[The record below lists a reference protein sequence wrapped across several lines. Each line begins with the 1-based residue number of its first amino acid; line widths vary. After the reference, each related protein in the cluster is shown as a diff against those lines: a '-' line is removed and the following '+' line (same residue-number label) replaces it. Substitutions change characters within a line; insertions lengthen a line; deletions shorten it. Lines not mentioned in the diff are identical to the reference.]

1 VTAGTLLSEAARQAG
16 IDILMPCG
24 GQGRCGRCAVIVE
37 QGAVC
42 RRSTQRLS
50 PEDVAAGYALA
61 CQTTVEGDVVIVIPP
76 QEKIERRLKEGKRA
90 AKVALPFPYDL
101 HDQPLRK
108 YAVTLEP
115 PSLQDQ
121 TDDWSRLQRELVRHY
136 DLGQGSG
143 AQKTGTRVERR
154 RGEKTGTRMNADE
167 ADGYIRGQT
176 RMERGRRDAPGRD
189 APGTRAT
196 SGGTGATSGG
206 TGATSGETGATSGGQ
221 APIRVSLPV
230 LRKLGRALRE
240 GEWTVTVV
248 VELDGSPGGAP
259 RLIDVLPGEH
269 LESLWAAAIDIGTT
283 SNHVWLVDLIS
294 GEVMAQR
301 ADYNGQIARGEDVI
315 SRIVYASK
323 GDGLQELQGL
333 VMETLNRLLREAAHE
348 RGIRTD
354 QIYKVVVAGNS
365 TMTHLFAGIPPES
378 IRLMPFITAANQ
390 VPSFAAR
397 EIGLQ
402 VNPEATVDCL
412 PGVAS
417 YVGSDIT
424 AGVVSSGM
432 CEVGELTLFVDVGT
446 NGEMALGDCTW
457 LISAACSAGPAFEGA
472 GVVHGMRATAG
483 AIEEVWVNPDT
494 HEATYRTIADD
505 ASSTTASN
513 ASGTTATKPRGICGS
528 GLISLMAE
536 MFLAGV
542 IDKSGNINLDLAERE
557 ETRFSG
563 KNLVSRRVREG
574 KHGAEYVVAWA
585 EETAIGEDI
594 VITAVDID
602 NLMRAKAAM
611 YAGFS
616 CMARSVGLSL
626 ADVKQVLIGG
636 AFGQYINVEKAI
648 QIGMLPDM
656 PVGGYTDE
664 VGGYTDEVGG
674 YTDEVGGYTD
684 EYDSFRFLGNTSVRG
699 AYMALL
705 SQEMRQR
712 VNAVGQMMTY
722 LELSGDNTF
731 FDEFSA
737 ALFLPHT
744 DLSRFPSVA
753 ALISGH

>member
-1 VTAGTLLSEAARQAG
+1 
-16 IDILMPCG
+16 
-24 GQGRCGRCAVIVE
+24 
-37 QGAVC
+37 
-42 RRSTQRLS
+42 
-50 PEDVAAGYALA
+50 VAAGYALA
-61 CQTTVEGDVVIVIPP
+61 CQTTVESLAEADVFVLIPP
-76 QEKIERRLKEGKRA
+76 QEKIERRLKESKRA
-90 AKVALPFPYDL
+90 TVGGYTDEKIALPFRYDL
-101 HDQPLRK
+101 HDQTLRK

-121 TDDWSRLQRELVRHY
+121 TDDWARLQRELVRHY
-136 DLGQGSG
+136 DLGQGQGSG
-143 AQKTGTRVERR
+143 AQKTGTRMERG

-176 RMERGRRDAPGRD
+176 RMERSGRD
-189 APGTRAT
+189 AP
-196 SGGTGATSGG
+196 G
-206 TGATSGETGATSGGQ
+206 TGATSGETGAASGGQ

-248 VELDGSPGGAP
+248 IELDEPP
-259 RLIDVLPGEH
+259 RLIDVLPGEQ

-294 GEVMAQR
+294 GEVMAQQS
-301 ADYNGQIARGEDVI
+301 DYNGQIARGEDVI
-315 SRIVYASK
+315 SRIIYASK

-365 TMTHLFAGIPPES
+365 TMIHLFAGIPPES

-390 VPSFAAR
+390 LPPFPAR
-397 EIGLQ
+397 EIGLSAGSGLALE

-494 HEATYRTIADD
+494 HEATYRTIEDE
-505 ASSTTASN
+505 
-513 ASGTTATKPRGICGS
+513 ASGATKPRGICGS

-542 IDKSGNINLDLAERE
+542 IDKSGNIKSEIRNPKSAIR
-557 ETRFSG
+557 
-563 KNLVSRRVREG
+563 RRVREG
-574 KHGAEYVVAWA
+574 KRGLEYVVAWA

-611 YAGFS
+611 YAGLS
-616 CMARSVGLSL
+616 CMARSVGLTL

-656 PVGGYTDE
+656 P
-664 VGGYTDEVGG
+664 
-674 YTDEVGGYTD
+674 
-684 EYDSFRFLGNTSVRG
+684 YDSFRFLGNTSVRG

-712 VNAVGQMMTY
+712 VNEVGQMMTY

-731 FDEFSA
+731 FDEFNA
-737 ALFLPHT
+737 AMFLPHT

-753 ALISGH
+753 ERMAP